1 MAHIERRVR
10 CRTCGGPFMSG
21 SCQKCGRQAG
31 QMAYRARYIDPT
43 GRERSRSF
51 SRKVDAERFLTT
63 VESGKLQG
71 TWTDPARGKVTF
83 AAWLETWWTTAA
95 DLRPSTRARDRSYFN
110 SLILPRFGAA
120 PLAAITQPS
129 VQAWVADLLARGL
142 AAETVVKAYQL
153 LGRTMTAAV
162 NADMLARSPCRAVRL
177 PKIERQEM
185 RFLTPAE
192 VARLADAIGPRYRAL
207 VLLAAYGGLRIGE
220 LAGLRRGRVNL
231 LRGTVDVAEIV
242 VEVKGKLFIGP
253 PKTRAGRRTI
263 GLPQAVVDELAT
275 HLGPLGSA
283 DAHVFTADK
292 GGVLRTSN
300 FRVKVWLP
308 AVRAAGLVPLRPHDL
323 RHTAV
328 ALWIAAGANPK
339 EVSVRAGHTS
349 VSFTL
354 DRYGHLF
361 EGHDLELR
369 DRLDTMLADGLKEAT
384 AGSVVQLRSMTPSQ
398 DDGPETAQDNPSNE
412 EDPAVH
418 RVSPAGSGGAPPG
431 TRTPNRCLKRALL
444 CQLS

>member
-1 MAHIERRVR
+1 
-10 CRTCGGPFMSG
+10 
-21 SCQKCGRQAG
+21 
-31 QMAYRARYIDPT
+31 
-43 GRERSRSF
+43 
-51 SRKVDAERFLTT
+51 
-63 VESGKLQG
+63 
-71 TWTDPARGKVTF
+71 
-83 AAWLETWWTTAA
+83 
-95 DLRPSTRARDRSYFN
+95 
-110 SLILPRFGAA
+110 
-120 PLAAITQPS
+120 
-129 VQAWVADLLARGL
+129 
-142 AAETVVKAYQL
+142 
-153 LGRTMTAAV
+153 
-162 NADMLARSPCRAVRL
+162 
-177 PKIERQEM
+177 M

-192 VARLADAIGPRYRAL
+192 VARLADAISPRYRAL

-231 LRGTVDVAEIV
+231 VRGTVDVAEIV
-242 VEVKGKLFIGP
+242 VEVRGRLFVGP

-263 GLPQAVVDELAT
+263 GLPRAVVDELAT

-283 DAHVFTADK
+283 DAHVFTSDK
-292 GGVLRTSN
+292 GGILRTSN
-300 FRVKVWLP
+300 FRAKVWLR
-308 AVRAAGLVPLRPHDL
+308 AVRAAGLAPLRPHDL

-349 VSFTL
+349 VAFTL

-369 DRLDTMLADGLKEAT
+369 DRLDTMLAEGLKEAAAT
-384 AGSVVQLRSMTPSQ
+384 ESVVPLRSVTPSQ
-398 DDGPETAQDNPSNE
+398 DDGPETAQGNPSNE

-418 RVSPAGSGGAPPG
+418 RVSPAGLEGAPPG